1 MQVWL
6 FRLKSAQPS
15 KSDASDDR
23 EWQATSVPEVLL
35 TASPLPY
42 PVVPRLS
49 FFLVLVRRTAL
60 LLATFIGQITY
71 LVPDVSESLLYVQ
84 TRQETTGSGPGFP
97 WHVRDSNETWT
108 TGNRFR
114 TSLQHLTSDGDQD
127 DLLLLHRMRSWC
139 RGRGL

>member
-23 EWQATSVPEVLL
+23 EWRATSVPEVLL

-49 FFLVLVRRTAL
+49 FFLVLIRRTAL
-60 LLATFIGQITY
+60 LLATFIGQTTY
-71 LVPDVSESLLYVQ
+71 LVPDVSVSLLIRTDS
-84 TRQETTGSGPGFP
+84 TR
-97 WHVRDSNETWT
+97 N
-108 TGNRFR
+108 
-114 TSLQHLTSDGDQD
+114 DG
-127 DLLLLHRMRSWC
+127 LKARLSVAC
-139 RGRGL
+139 S